1 MMNELLNE
9 QKEDLFN
16 LVQRGCT
23 DSDIRDCCIE
33 NKIPYILA
41 RKFIDE
47 AYEYLN
53 KQ

>member
-16 LVQRGCT
+16 FAQRGCT
-23 DSDIRDCCIE
+23 DSDIRDYCVE
-33 NKIPYILA
+33 NKIPYTLA
-41 RKFIDE
+41 RKFMDE
-47 AYEYLN
+47 VYEYLD